1 MQVRVIMISHCVS
14 ASLGRRALLLLA
26 TLPLAAPAFA
36 DHLGPSGF
44 GSGGG
49 LSVFSPDTL
58 DERHWAAG
66 LRLTYTRPEQ
76 RSDEELEALAE
87 RHIHAHNTDYNINA
101 SLGIAYG
108 ITHHLTISVEL
119 PYVRRDD
126 LREGEH
132 SDTDDE
138 GGEVVR
144 LGNPSGIGDLNLLV
158 KYRVTEGERAQLA
171 LIGGIKTPTGSTHR
185 RSDEGERLET
195 EHQPGTG
202 SWDPIMGAS
211 GSIKMG
217 QAQLTASALYQ
228 LSTKGAQRTR
238 LGDRLQGGIA
248 LSHRF
253 GQAELRDGKSSLNH
267 HHGDELDEH
276 HERPHDSWDAFV
288 ELAGEWEGRQKI
300 AGEIEQASGGRWAYL
315 APGVRFNSA
324 SGWSAGA
331 AFALPVW
338 QHIRASHPDNRYRL
352 MLSLGKAF

>member
-1 MQVRVIMISHCVS
+1 MTSHCVS
-14 ASLGRRALLLLA
+14 ASLIRRALFFSAALS
-26 TLPLAAPAFA
+26 LAAPAFA

-58 DERHWAAG
+58 DEGHWATG
-66 LRLTYTRPEQ
+66 FRLTYTRPEH

-87 RHIHAHNTDYNINA
+87 RHIHAHNTDYNLNA
-101 SLGIAYG
+101 SLGVAYG
-108 ITHHLTISVEL
+108 ITHHLTLSAEL

-132 SDTDDE
+132 SHT
-138 GGEVVR
+138 GGETTSEVVQ
-144 LGNPSGIGDLNLLV
+144 LGSPSGIGDLSLLA
-158 KYRVTEGERAQLA
+158 KYRMTEGEGQGLQLA
-171 LIGGIKTPTGSTHR
+171 LIGGIKIPTGSTHK
-185 RSDEGERLET
+185 RSEEGERLET

-202 SWDPIMGAS
+202 SWDPVFGAS
-211 GSIKMG
+211 ASAKIG
-217 QAQLTASALYQ
+217 QAQLTASTLYQ

-253 GQAELRDGKSSLNH
+253 GVAMHGREEPSLNH
-267 HHGDELDEH
+267 HHGDALDEN
-276 HERPHDSWDAFV
+276 HEHPHDSWDAFV
-288 ELAGEWEGRQKI
+288 ELAGEWEGRQQ
-300 AGEIEQASGGRWAYL
+300 ADGEIEQASGGKWAYV

-324 SGWSAGA
+324 SGWSAAA

-338 QHIRASHPDNRYRL
+338 QNIRESHPDNRYRA
-352 MLSLGKAF
+352 MLSLGRAF